1 MPRHSQHGE
10 TTNYPEMTMR
20 ILLCALA
27 CLVAPIARA
36 ATADEI
42 IANAREAQRV
52 ENSIQH
58 LEMVLIS
65 RNGAKRERKF
75 EMRVRRDEKIV
86 RTYVR
91 FSHPSDVA
99 GTQLVVIDNPGQA
112 TEQLLYLPALKRTNR
127 IAGKARKGSFMGS
140 DFSYEDLE
148 VSDSEGT
155 THTLVSETD
164 TTWVIDS
171 KPGPASSYGRIRAH
185 VSKADHLPRKVEF
198 FDVKDQPKKLLEV
211 LQTETDNGTIIPI
224 RSVMKN
230 LSRGTATELNVTQRR
245 LNVPDTEIPDETF
258 TVGFLERNG

>member
-1 MPRHSQHGE
+1 MPLPSQRGE
-10 TTNYPEMTMR
+10 TTKHPEVTMG
-20 ILLCALA
+20 ILLCILVCLA
-27 CLVAPIARA
+27 TPIAWA
-36 ATADEI
+36 DTADEI
-42 IANAREAQRV
+42 IANARKAQRV

-75 EMRVRRDEKIV
+75 EMRVRRDDKIV

-99 GTQLVVIDNPGQA
+99 GTQLVVIDNPAEA

-148 VSDSEGT
+148 ISDDAGA

-164 TTWVIDS
+164 TIWVIDT
-171 KPGPASSYGRIRAH
+171 KPGANSSYGRIRAH
-185 VSKADHLPRKVEF
+185 VSKADYLPRRVEF
-198 FDVKDQPKKLLEV
+198 FDAKDQPKKLLEV

-224 RSVMKN
+224 HSVMKN
-230 LSRGTATELNVTQRR
+230 LRRNTATEMRVTEWR
-245 LNVPDTEIPDETF
+245 LNVPDEEIPDETF
-258 TVGFLERNG
+258 TIGFLERNG

>member
-1 MPRHSQHGE
+1 
-10 TTNYPEMTMR
+10 MR
-20 ILLCALA
+20 FLLVALA
-27 CLVAPIARA
+27 YMAAPIAHA
-36 ATADEI
+36 VTADEI
-42 IANAREAQRV
+42 IASAREAQRI
-52 ENSIQH
+52 ENSIQN
-58 LEMVLIS
+58 LGMVLIS

-75 EMRVRRDEKIV
+75 EMRVRRNEKIV

-99 GTQLVVIDNPGQA
+99 GTQLVVVDNPAQA

-148 VSDSEGT
+148 VSDGEGA
-155 THTLVSETD
+155 THTLVSESD

-171 KPGPASSYGRIRAH
+171 KPGEASSYGRIRAH
-185 VSKADHLPRKVEF
+185 VSKADYLPRTVEF
-198 FDVKDQPKKLLEV
+198 FDGKDQPKKLLEV
-211 LQTETDNGTIIPI
+211 LQTEVDNGTIIPI

-230 LSRGTATELNVTQRR
+230 LSRGTSTELTVTKWR
-245 LNVPDTEIPDETF
+245 LNVPDAEIPDETF

>member
-1 MPRHSQHGE
+1 
-10 TTNYPEMTMR
+10 MR

-27 CLVAPIARA
+27 CLATPIAHA

-42 IANAREAQRV
+42 IAKARETQRV
-52 ENSIQH
+52 ENGIQH

-75 EMRVRRDEKIV
+75 EMRVRRDDKVV

-99 GTQLVVIDNPGQA
+99 GTQLVVVDNPAEA

-148 VSDSEGT
+148 VSDAEGA
-155 THTLVSETD
+155 THTLISETD
-164 TTWVIDS
+164 TIWVIDS
-171 KPGPASSYGRIRAH
+171 KPGADSSYGRIRAH

-198 FDVKDQPKKLLEV
+198 FDGKDQPKKLLEV

-224 RSVMKN
+224 HSVMKN
-230 LSRGTATELNVTQRR
+230 LSRGTATELRVTQWR
-245 LNVPDTEIPDETF
+245 LNVPDEEIPDETF

>member
-1 MPRHSQHGE
+1 
-10 TTNYPEMTMR
+10 MR
-20 ILLCALA
+20 ILLCVLA
-27 CLVAPIARA
+27 CLAAPIAQA
-36 ATADEI
+36 ETADEI
-42 IANAREAQRV
+42 IANARQAQRV

-65 RNGAKRERKF
+65 RNGIRRARKF
-75 EMRVRRDEKIV
+75 EMRVRRNEKVV

-99 GTQLVVIDNPGQA
+99 GTQLVVVDNPAEA

-148 VSDSEGT
+148 VSDGAGT
-155 THTLVSETD
+155 THTLISETD

-185 VSKADHLPRKVEF
+185 VSKADYLPRKVEF
-198 FDVKDQPKKLLEV
+198 FDTKDQPKKLLEV
-211 LQTETDNGTIIPI
+211 LQTETDNGAIIPI

-230 LSRGTATELNVTQRR
+230 LSRNSATELTVTEWK
-245 LNVPDTEIPDETF
+245 LNVPDAEIPDETF
-258 TVGFLERNG
+258 TIGFLERNG